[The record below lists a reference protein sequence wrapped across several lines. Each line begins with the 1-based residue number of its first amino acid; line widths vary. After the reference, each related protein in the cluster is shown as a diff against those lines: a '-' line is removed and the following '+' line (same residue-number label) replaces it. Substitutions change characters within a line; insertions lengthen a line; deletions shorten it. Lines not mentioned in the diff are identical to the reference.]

1 MTIPSSRSWFLKWKA
16 LGASSPLADFG
27 RLRKTSDVFG
37 LLRKTSDFFQ
47 NLRKWSCRL
56 QKSQH
61 SQDKNLMLISQ
72 KKLAG
77 IFFRVLKTIIM
88 PNFMLL
94 TESEQLKHIS
104 TPPQENRRA
113 FCMRMHQYVNMG
125 CWSAT
130 EAFSVTIVYVQYQHL
145 QAVFWSWMTC
155 IGCYVP
161 QTCSLRYQGIS
172 TMKVSLL

>member
-1 MTIPSSRSWFLKWKA
+1 MNKWQY
-16 LGASSPLADFG
+16 LPHDPDFWSEKHWERA
-27 RLRKTSDVFG
+27 RLWLTSDVFG
-37 LLRKTSDFFQ
+37 KLRTSSEDFG
-47 NLRKWSCRL
+47 LAAESLEMIVSSSKP
-56 QKSQH
+56 QH